1 MLILA
6 SLVRPWVAYRAN
18 FCAQFD
24 RSCVQKCHF
33 PQPPTQAWR
42 ESSCCRKGLAQMVLK
57 YQRPDDG
64 RSRRPVAF
72 PAAALINA
80 RSGAVRQWID
90 VV

>member
-1 MLILA
+1 
-6 SLVRPWVAYRAN
+6 
-18 FCAQFD
+18 
-24 RSCVQKCHF
+24 
-33 PQPPTQAWR
+33 
-42 ESSCCRKGLAQMVLK
+42 MVLK

-80 RSGAVRQWID
+80 RSVAVRQWID